1 MLNSGYAEQM
11 RRVLVLILAT
21 AFAGAGFAA
30 EADAAKRKR
39 CPPGRTLVKKRCIK
53 RCPPGQKLV
62 KKRIHKRVTGRC
74 VRVKKPRRTPA
85 PTPPS
90 TPTPPPAPAPVP
102 PDDQSG
108 GLAGKTLSVTL
119 GNGSALSVAISADG
133 QNAVYRVGITC
144 TAADAGHTQLTLTNG
159 DAGESLPFRTKGR
172 DLASKAD
179 GSFSDPVTG
188 ALLTWRFEHAER
200 MGDTLRGRLI
210 GHVSKPAP
218 GGGTLECGD
227 TALVVL
233 R

>member
-1 MLNSGYAEQM
+1 M
-11 RRVLVLILAT
+11 RRVLVLGLVS

-30 EADAAKRKR
+30 EAGAAKRKK
-39 CPPGRTLVKKRCIK
+39 CPPGKTLVGKRCIK
-53 RCPPGQKLV
+53 RCPHGQKLV
-62 KKRIHKRVTGRC
+62 KNRVHKRVTGRC
-74 VRVKKPRRTPA
+74 VRVKKPQRTPTPT

-90 TPTPPPAPAPVP
+90 TPTPAPPPTPTP

-133 QNAVYRVGITC
+133 QNAVYRVSITC

-159 DAGESLPFRTKGR
+159 DAGESLLFRTKGR
-172 DLASKAD
+172 DLTSKAD
-179 GSFSDPVTG
+179 GSFTDPATG

-200 MGDTLRGRLI
+200 MGDTLRGRLF
-210 GHVSKPAP
+210 GHISKPAP